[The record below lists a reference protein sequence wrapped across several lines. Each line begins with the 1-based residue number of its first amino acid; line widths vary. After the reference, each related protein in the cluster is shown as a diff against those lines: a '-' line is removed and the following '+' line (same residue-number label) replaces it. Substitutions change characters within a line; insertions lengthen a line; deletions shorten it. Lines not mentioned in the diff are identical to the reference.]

1 MASEIIPNGYLEWLE
16 ALKGRIQAARSRA
29 ALAVN
34 SELIRLYHQIGHD
47 ILQRQTQQGWGAK
60 VIERVARDLKATFPD
75 MKGFSTSNLKYMRY
89 FAEHCPDVQF
99 GQQPANQLP
108 WFHIVTLLTRLEP
121 AEREWYALQTV
132 AQGWSRLTLEQHIQ
146 NRLHQRQGA
155 AISNF
160 ALRLPTPDSALAQ
173 ETLKDPYLFD
183 FLGLADDAH
192 EREIEYEISHKML
205 KRYLEATIAS
215 PAELDAMPFGDLIR
229 TGNEQ
234 KLLRGTWPNWK
245 RYREMRSKTSHT
257 YDESIALQVVAVI
270 PSFLA
275 EAEYLLEQLQKR
287 KAE

>member
-1 MASEIIPNGYLEWLE
+1 MASDLIPNGYLEWLE

-34 SELIRLYHQIGHD
+34 SELIRLYHQIGYD

-205 KRYLEATIAS
+205 KRYLEATSAS
-215 PAELDAMPFGDLIR
+215 PAGLDAMPFGDLIR

-234 KLLRGTWPNWK
+234 SLLRGTWPDWK
-245 RYREMRSKTSHT
+245 RYREMRAKTSHT
-257 YDESIALQVVAVI
+257 YDEGVALQVVAVI